1 MEKITFKGV
10 GGAQDVDIYIAQ
22 EFIKILPKGMGLYG
36 FRNNEN
42 IYLIYISNKETL
54 DLRGVAKTGKD
65 AQAIAEAAE
74 GQIQFV
80 LGKESTMIISL
91 SAKETQRRNGIGT
104 YLILVT
110 NWISESYHLRMVE
123 LDDDSDRAGKP
134 HNIYIKVGFKETG
147 NDTDLI
153 GNTSKIRSKLPE
165 FMQKYVNVG
174 KFFKS
179 SFGRKYV
186 RRRRTR

>member
-22 EFIKILPKGMGLYG
+22 EFIKILPKGMGLDG

-54 DLRGVAKTGKD
+54 NLRGVAKTGKD

-80 LGKESTMIISL
+80 LGTESTMIISL

-110 NWISESYHLRMVE
+110 NWISESYHLRIYKKEYIRNFLKNFNTTKLKPEKVIYVDNW
-123 LDDDSDRAGKP
+123 LNNGK
-134 HNIYIKVGFKETG
+134 
-147 NDTDLI
+147 
-153 GNTSKIRSKLPE
+153 
-165 FMQKYVNVG
+165 
-174 KFFKS
+174 
-179 SFGRKYV
+179 
-186 RRRRTR
+186 